1 MQQSKSNSQTSMSVP
16 NGRQP
21 NDIERIMIS
30 LVIARD
36 QDSPNHLWPIV
47 GDTGYLSAF
56 ALRTAELRFGNGG
69 AKLEFINASG
79 VSASGF
85 FAPLEEA
92 IFLRKESELLAFL
105 THVFEKKY
113 KSPLLLT
120 WKGSEFDI
128 PFLKSRMFAARK
140 CEHWLL
146 RASQPDSEDL
156 FTAKHVDLCRYLGLE
171 RLSISLDQALCEI
184 GFSRDPSVRGLARLE
199 LTASGLLL
207 LAANAF
213 CLRGAISTDAF
224 NNFVDSFQERARQIS
239 ATRSHFG
246 FYASK
251 EVVKSEQQQ

>member
-1 MQQSKSNSQTSMSVP
+1 MQQSKSNSQTSMP
-16 NGRQP
+16 APKGREP

-36 QDSPNHLWPIV
+36 QDSPNQLWPIV

-56 ALRTAELRFGNGG
+56 AVGMAKLRLGNGG
-69 AKLEFINASG
+69 AKLEFFTASG

-92 IFLRKESELLAFL
+92 IFLRNESELLASL
-105 THVFEKKY
+105 THLFEKKY

-128 PFLKSRMFAARK
+128 PFLKSRMFAARQSA
-140 CEHWLL
+140 HWLL

-156 FTAKHVDLCRYLGLE
+156 FTANHMDLCRYLGLE

-184 GFSRDPSVRGLARLE
+184 GFPRDSTVRGLARLE
-199 LTASGLLL
+199 LTASGLLV

-213 CLRGAISTDAF
+213 CRRGEISEDAF
-224 NNFVDSFQERARQIS
+224 DNFVDTFEEWARQFS

-246 FYASK
+246 VYAA
-251 EVVKSEQQQ
+251 EEAVKSEQQ